1 MFKKF
6 NTTTLLIILVI
17 LGGLTL
23 LNKFYFSKKS
33 ESTFDASFVKID
45 SSAVTQIFIYPKAE
59 KGKEIK
65 LTRNGKKW
73 DLEYDKTKS
82 IADTTAVRR
91 LLAELANVKTSS
103 LASEDKS
110 GWNDLQVSD
119 TLGSR
124 LKVIT
129 DDNHTYEMIVGKFGF
144 TPGSRYGITYMRHIG
159 EEPVY
164 AVEGQLSF
172 IVNHD
177 VTSWRAKPPAPP
189 PAPTSASPDTVK
201 H

>member
-17 LGGLTL
+17 LGGLAA

-45 SSAVTQIFIYPKAE
+45 SSAVTQIFIYPKVD

-73 DLEYDKTKS
+73 DIESDKVKTP
-82 IADTTAVRR
+82 ADTAQIHR
-91 LLAELANVKTSS
+91 LLASFVDLKSMS
-103 LASEDKS
+103 LAAEDRN
-110 GWNDLQVSD
+110 GWGDLQVAD
-119 TLGSR
+119 TSGSR
-124 LKVIT
+124 IKIMT
-129 DDNHTYEMIVGKFGF
+129 NDNHAYEMVVGKFGF
-144 TPGSRYGITYMRHIG
+144 NPASRNGITYIRHVG

-164 AVEGQLSF
+164 AVEGYLSF
-172 IVNHD
+172 MVNHD
-177 VTSWRAKPPAPP
+177 AASWRVKPAPDATKEGSL
-189 PAPTSASPDTVK
+189 PAPQK
-201 H
+201 